1 MDYHSNYHK
10 LETLLSK
17 RFPYRGRAIV
27 VSDVTVHPGDV
38 FRERTKR
45 ARGQTPAG
53 EIAIDRADLRHY
65 ISHMRESTE
74 INHGWTY
81 RNLIQPDAAGETVL
95 QFYLRRYPHSSA
107 EAWRKRILSGEVR
120 LNDRPT
126 TPETLLSTGQRLTY
140 HRKPWP
146 EPDAPVSFAL
156 LYEDEH
162 LIAVAKPA
170 GLPVLPGGQRLRN
183 TLLARVRERYPETPG
198 PAPLHRLGRGTSGVV
213 LFARTE
219 TARRVLSDDF
229 RNRRIC
235 KIYRALVAGTDMPD
249 RFAVDVPIGRIPY
262 PPTRYLYAATS
273 EGKPAR
279 TECRVLNRIPDGNRS
294 LIRVNLITGRA
305 HQIRIHLAAAGHPLI
320 DDPLYRSGGLP
331 EVPTAGGRA
340 PLPGD
345 IGYHLHARELHFTHP
360 ATSRI
365 VHLAC
370 LPPPILRTPAEVAG
384 QAGPRQLHEF

>member
-17 RFPYRGRAIV
+17 RLPYRGHAIV
-27 VSDVTVHPGDV
+27 VSDVTVHRGDV
-38 FRERTKR
+38 FPERTKR
-45 ARGQTPAG
+45 ARGQTYAG
-53 EIAIDRADLRHY
+53 EIAIDGADLRRY
-65 ISHMRESTE
+65 ISRMRESTE
-74 INHGWTY
+74 INHGWSYT
-81 RNLIQPDAAGETVL
+81 NLIQPDAAGETVL

-126 TPETLLSTGQRLTY
+126 TSETLLSTGQRLTY

-146 EPDAPVSFAL
+146 EPDAPRSFAL

-162 LIAVAKPA
+162 VIAVAKPA
-170 GLPVLPGGQRLRN
+170 GLPVLPGGQHLRN
-183 TLLARVRERYPETPG
+183 TLLDRVRERYSETPG

-219 TARRVLSDDF
+219 LARRLLSDDF
-229 RNRRIC
+229 RKRRVR

-249 RFAVDVPIGRIPY
+249 RFVVDVPIGRIPY
-262 PPTRYLYAATS
+262 PPTRYLYAAKS
-273 EGKPAR
+273 VGKPAR
-279 TECRVLNRIPDGNRS
+279 TECRVLDRIPDGNRS
-294 LIRVNLITGRA
+294 LVRVNLITGRA

-320 DDPLYRSGGLP
+320 DDPLYRAGG
-331 EVPTAGGRA
+331 VPVAPPAGGRA

-345 IGYHLHARELHFTHP
+345 IGYHLHAQQLRFTHP
-360 ATSRI
+360 ATCRD
-365 VHLAC
+365 VHLTC
-370 LPPPILRTPAEVAG
+370 RPPPMLRTPAEVAG
-384 QAGPRQLHEF
+384 QNSPPQLSES

>member
-1 MDYHSNYHK
+1 MDYRSNYHQ
-10 LETLLSK
+10 LETRQS
-17 RFPYRGRAIV
+17 RFRSIRRPSVA
-27 VSDVTVHPGDV
+27 VSYVTVQIGV
-38 FRERTKR
+38 VVRETTGT

-53 EIAIDRADLRHY
+53 AIAIDCADLRCY
-65 ISHMRESTE
+65 ISHMRESSE

-81 RNLIQPDAAGETVL
+81 KNHIQPDAAGQTVL

-170 GLPVLPGGQRLRN
+170 GLPVLPGGQHLRN

-219 TARRVLSDDF
+219 LARRVLSDDF

-235 KIYRALVAGTDMPD
+235 KIYRALVEGTDMPD
-249 RFAVDVPIGRIPY
+249 RFAVNVPIGRIPY

-273 EGKPAR
+273 EGKPTR

-331 EVPTAGGRA
+331 AVPTAGGRA

-360 ATSRI
+360 ETSRI

-370 LPPPILRTPAEVAG
+370 MPPPILRTPAEVAG
-384 QAGPRQLHEF
+384 QAVPLQLHEF